1 MKSGITMA
9 KIEELNDAT
18 FFDAISQD
26 GVVVV
31 DVYANWCEPCQRMMK
46 ILPNLADKLEGTAKL
61 CKVEIDDIPNAS
73 TVFDVK
79 SIPTFLFFKNGS
91 EVQRFTGIKP
101 LAEVEQIARSL

>member
-1 MKSGITMA
+1 MIQ
-9 KIEELNDAT
+9 ELNDVT

-46 ILPNLADKLEGTAKL
+46 ILPNLAEKLEGTAKL
-61 CKVEIDDIPNAS
+61 VKAEIDDIPNAS
-73 TVFDVK
+73 NVFGIT
-79 SIPTFLFFKNGS
+79 SIPTFVFFKNGS

>member
-1 MKSGITMA
+1 MTIN
-9 KIEELNDAT
+9 ELKDDT

-31 DVYANWCEPCQRMMK
+31 DVYARWCDPCTRMMK
-46 ILPNLADKLEGTAKL
+46 ILPNLAAKLEGTAKL
-61 CKVEIDDIPNAS
+61 YKAEIDDIPNGS
-73 TVFDVK
+73 EVFDVK

>member
-1 MKSGITMA
+1 MT
-9 KIEELNDAT
+9 ELTDENWYT
-18 FFDAISQD
+18 EIGRD

-31 DVYANWCEPCQRMMK
+31 DVYATWCEPCGRMLK
-46 ILPNLADKLEGTAKL
+46 LLPRLETALTDVARL
-61 CKVEIDDIPNAS
+61 CKLD
-73 TVFDVK
+73 FDKNTEFVSIYNIT